1 IPAGHVA
8 VLAVMANTNGTAPYR
23 GAGRPEATYVIERL
37 IDDAA
42 RELGFDPV
50 ELRTKNMIPAS
61 AMPYKTA
68 LNLDY
73 DCGDFPANQQKAL
86 AQPDWAEFSKRREGA
101 QRPRQAAWYSA

>member
-1 IPAGHVA
+1 
-8 VLAVMANTNGTAPYR
+8 MANTNGTAPYR

-50 ELRTKNMIPAS
+50 ELRTKNLIPAS

-68 LNLDY
+68 LNLNY
-73 DCGDFPANQQKAL
+73 D
-86 AQPDWAEFSKRREGA
+86 
-101 QRPRQAAWYSA
+101 